1 MRIVFLGTPEFAVPS
16 LKRVLEDGYTV
27 AAVVTQP
34 DRPVGRKQVL
44 TPSPVKAFAAEK
56 KIPVFQYEKIRK
68 EGVGDL
74 RALAPDLMIT
84 CAFGQILSQEILDI
98 PKFGVVNVHASLL
111 PKYRGSA
118 PIQWAVINGEKKTGI
133 TIMQTEAGIDTGSIL
148 LQKELEIGA
157 NETAGEL
164 SERLSLLG
172 ADAIGEALPVIA
184 GGAAVWI
191 EQDEERATHVKMLVK
206 EDGKMDFTRSA
217 EEVRNLV
224 RGVNP
229 WPGAYFE
236 YDGETVKVWEVETVC
251 AAGTPGE
258 VLPAKRKGEL
268 LIACGDG
275 AVSVL
280 SIQPAGKR
288 RMSAKEFSAGRPI
301 PAGTILK

>member
-56 KIPVFQYEKIRK
+56 QIPVFQYEKIRK

-133 TIMQTEAGIDTGSIL
+133 TIMQTEAGVDTGSIL

-172 ADAIGEALPVIA
+172 ADAIGEALPR
-184 GGAAVWI
+184 
-191 EQDEERATHVKMLVK
+191 DCR
-206 EDGKMDFTRSA
+206 RSS
-217 EEVRNLV
+217 RLDKT
-224 RGVNP
+224 G
-229 WPGAYFE
+229 
-236 YDGETVKVWEVETVC
+236 
-251 AAGTPGE
+251 
-258 VLPAKRKGEL
+258 
-268 LIACGDG
+268 
-275 AVSVL
+275 
-280 SIQPAGKR
+280 
-288 RMSAKEFSAGRPI
+288 
-301 PAGTILK
+301 

>member
-44 TPSPVKAFAAEK
+44 TPSPVKAFATEK
-56 KIPVFQYEKIRK
+56 QIPVFQYEKIRK

-133 TIMQTEAGIDTGSIL
+133 TIMQTEAGVDTG
-148 LQKELEIGA
+148 IGDR
-157 NETAGEL
+157 
-164 SERLSLLG
+164 SER
-172 ADAIGEALPVIA
+172 D
-184 GGAAVWI
+184 
-191 EQDEERATHVKMLVK
+191 
-206 EDGKMDFTRSA
+206 
-217 EEVRNLV
+217 
-224 RGVNP
+224 RG
-229 WPGAYFE
+229 
-236 YDGETVKVWEVETVC
+236 
-251 AAGTPGE
+251 
-258 VLPAKRKGEL
+258 R
-268 LIACGDG
+268 I
-275 AVSVL
+275 
-280 SIQPAGKR
+280 I
-288 RMSAKEFSAGRPI
+288 
-301 PAGTILK
+301 

>member
-56 KIPVFQYEKIRK
+56 QIPVFQYEKIRK

-133 TIMQTEAGIDTGSIL
+133 TIMQTEAGVDTGSIL
-148 LQKELEIGA
+148 LQKE
-157 NETAGEL
+157 
-164 SERLSLLG
+164 
-172 ADAIGEALPVIA
+172 
-184 GGAAVWI
+184 
-191 EQDEERATHVKMLVK
+191 
-206 EDGKMDFTRSA
+206 
-217 EEVRNLV
+217 
-224 RGVNP
+224 
-229 WPGAYFE
+229 
-236 YDGETVKVWEVETVC
+236 
-251 AAGTPGE
+251 
-258 VLPAKRKGEL
+258 
-268 LIACGDG
+268 
-275 AVSVL
+275 
-280 SIQPAGKR
+280 
-288 RMSAKEFSAGRPI
+288 
-301 PAGTILK
+301 